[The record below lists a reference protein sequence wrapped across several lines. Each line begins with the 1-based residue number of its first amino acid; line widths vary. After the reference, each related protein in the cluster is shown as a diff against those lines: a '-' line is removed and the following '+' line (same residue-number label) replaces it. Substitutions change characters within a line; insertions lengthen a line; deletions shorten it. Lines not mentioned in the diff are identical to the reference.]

1 MADLKKQT
9 SELLKTLSKI
19 EEKQKALR
27 AALARHAARL
37 KTSQNEVHAVEPPVG
52 RKLAKKRIK

>member
-37 KTSQNEVHAVEPPVG
+37 KASQNEVRTVEPPVG